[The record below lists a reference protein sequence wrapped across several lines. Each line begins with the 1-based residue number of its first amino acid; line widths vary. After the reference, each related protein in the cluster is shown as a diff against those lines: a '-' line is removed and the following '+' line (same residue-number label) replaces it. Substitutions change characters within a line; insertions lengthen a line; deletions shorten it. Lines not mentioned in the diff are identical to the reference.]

1 MITQWIIGGSQLA
14 RLDGGNDLLDLESI
28 FRLAK
33 LAKGK
38 IGIGVKQRAEVIEKN
53 IIEARRLGLPEI
65 AIYEDPRQLCLD
77 LREGR
82 LCAAVRGTLSSSEL
96 LAAMKE
102 IYNVDRVLRVALLST
117 AEGKPF
123 FLAPVGIDEGNS
135 FDERFELM
143 MQGTKYLKCL
153 GVKPIIAV
161 LSKGR
166 AEDGPRGESISRSLA
181 EGDRLVEK
189 ARELGLEAHH
199 RHILI
204 EQAVNEAD
212 FIIAPDGVSGNLI
225 FRTLYFLGGG
235 SAIGAPVV
243 NIGRVFIDTSRD
255 KRSYTDSLAFAA
267 ALCAARESKK

>member
-1 MITQWIIGGSQLA
+1 MLDQESILQLA
-14 RLDGGNDLLDLESI
+14 R
-28 FRLAK
+28 R
-33 LAKGK
+33 AKGR
-38 IGIGVKQRAEVIEKN
+38 IGIGVRQRAEVIQKN
-53 IIEARRLGLPEI
+53 IQEARRLGLPDIE
-65 AIYEDPRQLCLD
+65 IYEDPRQLCLD
-77 LREGR
+77 LRDRR
-82 LCAAVRGTLSSSEL
+82 LCAAVRGTLSSNDL
-96 LAAMKE
+96 LMAMKE
-102 IYNVDRVLRVALLST
+102 VYSIDRILRVALLST

-123 FLAPVGIDEGNS
+123 FLAPVGIDEGND

-143 MQGTKYLKCL
+143 KQGARYLRCL
-153 GVKPIIAV
+153 GVRPVIAV

-166 AEDGPRGESISRSLA
+166 AEDGSRGENISRSLE

-189 ARELGLEAHH
+189 ARAEGFEAHH

-204 EQAVNEAD
+204 EQAVDEAD

-255 KRSYTDSLAFAA
+255 KRSYTDSLSFAA
-267 ALCAARESKK
+267 ALCAARESRK